1 MDNLNLL
8 TKNEFRI
15 VITDSGL
22 GGLSVQALMDK
33 KLRINGNK
41 KFELI
46 YFNSFAGG
54 NLGYNSLKNN
64 NDKLIVFDSALQG
77 MMKFN
82 PDMILIAC
90 NTLSVLYDQTV
101 AAKQIKIPVIGIVES
116 GIEMLLSKT
125 NIVSDFNVI
134 VIGTETTINS
144 NIHKAKLI
152 EFGIDE
158 NKIINQSCENLE
170 SEIQIN
176 PNSTEVNILVKKY
189 LHEAIKKI
197 RDPKK
202 HFFVVLACTHYVYSK
217 NVFEEKMSELVG
229 KNYTIINPN
238 EKMADIFNGII
249 ANSNSRENFVT
260 NRVLSRVKLKEDQIN
275 ILSKLLIND
284 SRNLVDALI
293 RNEHIPNL
301 FTFDEKLLSI
311 EQ

>member
-22 GGLSVQALMDK
+22 GGLSVQALIDK

-77 MMKFN
+77 MMKLN

-90 NTLSVLYDQTV
+90 NTLSVLYDQTE

-144 NIHKAKLI
+144 NIHKSKLI

-158 NKIINQSCENLE
+158 NKITNQSCENLE

-202 HFFVVLACTHYVYSK
+202 YFFVVLACTHYAYSK
-217 NVFEEKMSELVG
+217 NVFEEKMSKLVG
-229 KNYTIINPN
+229 KNNTIINPN
-238 EKMADIFNGII
+238 EKMADIFNGFIT
-249 ANSNSRENFVT
+249 NCNSRENIVT

-284 SRNLVDALI
+284 SRNLVGALI

-311 EQ
+311 EH

>member
-8 TKNEFRI
+8 KKNDFRI

-22 GGLSVQALMDK
+22 GGLSVQALIDK

-41 KFELI
+41 KIELI

-64 NDKLIVFDSALQG
+64 NDNLIVFDSALQG

-90 NTLSVLYDQTV
+90 NTLSVLYDQTE

-125 NIVSDFNVI
+125 NAVSDFNVI

-144 NIHKAKLI
+144 NVHKTKLI

-158 NKIINQSCENLE
+158 NKIINQPCENLE

-176 PNSTEVNILVKKY
+176 PNSIEVNKLVKKY
-189 LHEAIKKI
+189 LSEAIKKI
-197 RDPKK
+197 RDPNR
-202 HFFVVLACTHYVYSK
+202 HFFVVLACTHYAYSK
-217 NVFEEKMSELVG
+217 NVFEEKMYELAG
-229 KNYTIINPN
+229 NNFSIINPN

-249 ANSNSRENFVT
+249 ANSNSRKNFVT

-293 RNEHIPNL
+293 RNEYIPNL